1 MKITYTYYL
10 FICITLCSIFASCN
24 NDTDIYM
31 ENPDKRIQ
39 NKMQEYTDIL
49 AEAPDGWIAEINT
62 QLGGIHT
69 LWMQFTA
76 DNRVTMMFDYVEYY
90 RELKSSSFESS
101 YILKALQTPTL
112 SFDTY
117 SFLSIFADPNQLMN
131 GAGQAGTGLGA
142 DYEYEIISY
151 KNDQFVLKGK
161 KNKMDATLTK
171 ATHDEK
177 EAIMKGALMENQD
190 QAPIYQNKYFTFSYK
205 GESYDFVSNGRKTGF
220 LSAYN
225 GTPDLQV
232 EGSKIDLNGN
242 IIMMSPLVLDG
253 YEIYQFNKTPNGYS
267 TQVGNDVLEIKGGS
281 TPIVPLYGTPPG
293 VLHQTLVV
301 FNDMQNQW
309 SSEYFDKHKAAVSN
323 LFEFTRTQYYI
334 VYVAIHMYID
344 GSIVEIGYRMYQGGQ
359 LGPDTYGFYYSFEYE
374 KNTDGSIR
382 FGDYTPFDTSNPN
395 YEEFDKCLSPI
406 LNDYLK
412 GHKFFIKS
420 WPVLYNNNSEYVM
433 SALIPAEDRTLG
445 VMVGVPMSF

>member
-1 MKITYTYYL
+1 MKIACTYYL
-10 FICITLCSIFASCN
+10 FLCVAACSFLSSCKN
-24 NDTDIYM
+24 ETDIYM
-31 ENPDKRIQ
+31 ENPDKRIHA
-39 NKMQEYTDIL
+39 KMQEYTDL
-49 AEAPDGWIAEINT
+49 LTDAPNGWIAEINT

-69 LWMQFTA
+69 LWMDFTA
-76 DNRVTMMFDYVEYY
+76 DSRVTMMFDYVEYY

-101 YILKALQTPTL
+101 YALKPLQAPTL

-142 DYEYEIISY
+142 DYEYEIVSY
-151 KNDQFVLKGK
+151 KNDQFVLKGR

-171 ATHDEK
+171 ATAEEK
-177 EAIMKGALMENQD
+177 EAILKGALMENQD
-190 QAPIYQNKYFTFSYK
+190 QAPIYQNQYLTFSYK
-205 GESYDFVSNGRKTGF
+205 GKSYDFVSNGRKTGF

-225 GTPDLQV
+225 GTADLQA
-232 EGSKIDLNGN
+232 EGSKIDLDGN
-242 IIMMSPLVLDG
+242 IVMMKPLLLDG
-253 YEIYQFNKTPNGYS
+253 YEIYQFNKTAKGYT
-267 TQVGNDVLEIKGGS
+267 TQIGNDVLEIKGGTS
-281 TPIVPLYGTPPG
+281 PIVPLFDAPPG

-301 FNDMQNQW
+301 YNDMQNQW

-323 LFEFTRTQYYI
+323 LFAYTQTQLYI

-344 GSIVEIGYRMYQGGQ
+344 GSIVEIGYRMYQSGS
-359 LGPDTYGFYYSFEYE
+359 LGPDTYGFYYSFDYTS
-374 KNTDGSIR
+374 NTDGSIT

-395 YEEFDKCLSPI
+395 HEQFDECLSPI
-406 LNDYLK
+406 LEGYLK
-412 GHKFFIKS
+412 DHRFFIKS

-433 SALIPAEDRTLG
+433 SALIPADDRKLG